1 MGFLKRIMLF
11 LLILLIL
18 LSVIAYFMLKDS
30 NQTITY
36 TQEDFINY
44 HMLTDKDIANA
55 PRITNDFYFE
65 ASPGDG
71 YSPTNSITFKNVDG
85 INLLEVYL
93 LSLGLKKET
102 RKMGDNDVWSKSDD
116 SGRKLF
122 YVSFDKVNKNVTLTK
137 SIGQ

>member
-1 MGFLKRIMLF
+1 MSFLKRIMLF

-71 YSPTNSITFKNVDG
+71 YPPTNSITFKNVDG
-85 INLLEVYL
+85 INLLEAYL

-116 SGRKLF
+116 SGRNLF
-122 YVSFDKVNKNVTLTK
+122 YVSFDQVNKNATLTK